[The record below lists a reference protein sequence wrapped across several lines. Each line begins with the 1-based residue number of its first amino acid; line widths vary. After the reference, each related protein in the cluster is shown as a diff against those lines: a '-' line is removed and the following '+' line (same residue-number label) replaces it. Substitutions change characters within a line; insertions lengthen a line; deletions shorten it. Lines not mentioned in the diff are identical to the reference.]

1 MNKKYI
7 RLVYFALLAALLF
20 PIITFWLADS
30 FQINVINA
38 LLMIFVLAIFVGLF
52 SARYLV
58 SWLIIILT
66 TVAVAFLLLG
76 YVVMASI
83 EKTFLIIAFPVEA
96 SLLSVVRHHILDWSI
111 VSGRESDGKRLIGH
125 YNLNVKLQ
133 TYYNA
138 SKFYE
143 DDLRKIK
150 RYPDMNIWVNAELI
164 SWEHHQQVEEQHPQY
179 HAKLLREIAK
189 ILKETRLKSE
199 FIYYIGDG
207 KFLILSPRV
216 TDEMHKELDE
226 QAYIAL
232 QKLDTGIPLM
242 LKVATQNVDLQN
254 CEKFSDLD
262 KLLKHLERGL
272 ETDIIVEYLKD
283 DQND

>member
-1 MNKKYI
+1 M
-7 RLVYFALLAALLF
+7 
-20 PIITFWLADS
+20 
-30 FQINVINA
+30 ING

-76 YVVMASI
+76 YVVMAST

-111 VSGRESDGKRLIGH
+111 VSGRESDAKRLIGH

-143 DDLRKIK
+143 DGLRKIK
-150 RYPDMNIWVNAELI
+150 RYPDMNMWVNAELI
-164 SWEHHQQVEEQHPQY
+164 SWEHHQQVEEHHPQY

-189 ILKETRLKSE
+189 ILKKTRLKSE
-199 FIYYIGDG
+199 FIYYTGDG

-216 TDEMHKELDE
+216 TDEMYKELDE

-242 LKVATQNVDLQN
+242 LKVATQSVDLQN

-283 DQND
+283 D

>member
-1 MNKKYI
+1 MSTVTIKDK
-7 RLVYFALLAALLF
+7 
-20 PIITFWLADS
+20 TFRTFIPEEEIQQRVKAVAEKINNDLADKNPLFIAVLNGS
-30 FQINVINA
+30 FVFA
-38 LLMIFVLAIFVGLF
+38 AD
-52 SARYLV
+52 
-58 SWLIIILT
+58 LIRNITIPCEIS
-66 TVAVAFLLLG
+66 F
-76 YVVMASI
+76 
-83 EKTFLIIAFPVEA
+83 
-96 SLLSVVRHHILDWSI
+96 
-111 VSGRESDGKRLIGH
+111 
-125 YNLNVKLQ
+125 VKL
-133 TYYNA
+133 A
-138 SKFYE
+138 SYQGTTSTGKIKEVIGLNEDIAGRTVVILE

-164 SWEHHQQVEEQHPQY
+164 SWEHHQQVEEHHPQY

-189 ILKETRLKSE
+189 ILKETRLRCE
-199 FIYYIGDG
+199 FIYYTGDG

-216 TDEMHKELDE
+216 TDEMYKELDE

-242 LKVATQNVDLQN
+242 LKVATQRVNLQN

-262 KLLKHLERGL
+262 KLFKHLERGL

>member
-76 YVVMASI
+76 YVVMAST

-111 VSGRESDGKRLIGH
+111 VSGRESDAKRSIGH
-125 YNLNVKLQ
+125 YDLNVKLQ

-164 SWEHHQQVEEQHPQY
+164 SWEHHQQVEENHPQY

-199 FIYYIGDG
+199 FIYYTGDG

-226 QAYIAL
+226 QVYIAL

-242 LKVATQNVDLQN
+242 LKVATQSVDLQN

>member
-30 FQINVINA
+30 FQINVING